1 MKPKP
6 LIFYY
11 VLYPQSSFRSVLF
24 FLGVAYTQLFFEFL
38 KLHSEPFEYGH
49 VVNAQPEF
57 SFLLRV
63 LLHGCRR
70 VLRPELLLVFLRIEP
85 SLELHGLQADN
96 PPCQFLGKPH
106 FPALFGYGQQFLHDR
121 EIGVYLFQPVVVFPD
136 FLLVAPVYLVY
147 LAVVAVFHFCLL
159 PLFGLHLLLQIHNSL
174 SCLFYVMM
182 RKNGVERV

>member
-1 MKPKP
+1 MKPKS

-85 SLELHGLQADN
+85 SFELHGL
-96 PPCQFLGKPH
+96 
-106 FPALFGYGQQFLHDR
+106 
-121 EIGVYLFQPVVVFPD
+121 
-136 FLLVAPVYLVY
+136 
-147 LAVVAVFHFCLL
+147 
-159 PLFGLHLLLQIHNSL
+159 
-174 SCLFYVMM
+174 
-182 RKNGVERV
+182 